1 MNTVLNNVPNNIN
14 NTNNTNNESIINN
27 KSNISHLTNNN
38 DNSYSKQYV
47 QKYLTNNSVSVPR
60 PKSAKQKKNNINNSN
75 KFQPLPSQKQDPDK
89 FLSPKTSFN
98 FTYIPLTPS
107 KTTKN
112 TNISK
117 KQNETTTSYYNPNNT
132 SCVYSSAD
140 NYWQRREYETQEKLN
155 KIKNEQFQKEQ
166 SEIREKPMISKNSQK
181 IANKIRSNS
190 SQKVFDRLSSGIDTR
205 KKVEELKSIEIK
217 TNRNKPPSINS
228 SSKKMKRTVD
238 DLLQW
243 KQNVERKKNETVQY
257 LNTSLHSNVIP
268 HINETSEIILRENK
282 PDYFNKRVEDR
293 LLEQGEKIRQKKEE
307 QKLHYIENV
316 MSKDYECPKS
326 KRLYK
331 NIESRYNKE
340 TNKNNFNK
348 KTKAEPPKKNTK
360 IKKKNLS
367 FVNYYN
373 HPNPINENED
383 IMNYSGVKIGNNN
396 ERNSGRG
403 TSSYFKR
410 SLIFENLSNINNTS
424 NNTVLNTPHNKQNNF
439 AQEKENNYLNDE
451 YFNNQKTVPLPIP
464 MEMPIRNEDIYSNNN
479 ISLQI
484 LNNYMTPNTSSNI
497 NYIQNNFERKKYNFR
512 DPSEFVDYRK
522 QNFNY
527 IDPTILNTNKFE
539 TNIIQNDIRNDN
551 RYNLNNY
558 STIQRNEQE
567 DGYKK
572 SDPNIYIPNTPK
584 IKNYVNCDF
593 NRKENNKNNNI
604 ENYNLGENIL
614 NVDYNSKSNSKQE
627 IQQNPNFQFNNEML
641 MEIRRHLDD
650 YYKMKKVQNVK

>member
-1 MNTVLNNVPNNIN
+1 M
-14 NTNNTNNESIINN
+14 
-27 KSNISHLTNNN
+27 
-38 DNSYSKQYV
+38 
-47 QKYLTNNSVSVPR
+47 SVPR
-60 PKSAKQKKNNINNSN
+60 PKSAKPKKNKINNSN
-75 KFQPLPSQKQDPDK
+75 KFHPLPAQKQDTDK
-89 FLSPKTSFN
+89 YLSPKTSFN

-107 KTTKN
+107 KTQKN
-112 TNISK
+112 GNISN
-117 KQNETTTSYYNPNNT
+117 KQNQTTTSYYNPNNT

-190 SQKVFDRLSSGIDTR
+190 SQKVFDRLSSGADTR
-205 KKVEELKSIEIK
+205 KKAEELKSIEIK

-243 KQNVERKKNETVQY
+243 KQNIERKKNETVQY
-257 LNTSLHSNVIP
+257 LNTSLHSNVVP
-268 HINETSEIILRENK
+268 HINQTSEIILREKK

-307 QKLHYIENV
+307 QKVHYIENV
-316 MSKDYECPKS
+316 MSKNYEYPNS

-340 TNKNNFNK
+340 TKKNNYNQ

-373 HPNPINENED
+373 HPSPNAENED

-396 ERNSGRG
+396 EGNSGRG

-410 SLIFENLSNINNTS
+410 SLIFENLSNINNT
-424 NNTVLNTPHNKQNNF
+424 NNNKVLTTLQNKQNNF
-439 AQEKENNYLNDE
+439 SQEKENNYLNDE
-451 YFNNQKTVPLPIP
+451 YYNNQNKVPLPIP
-464 MEMPIRNEDIYSNNN
+464 MEMPVRSKDIYNNSNNPNNN
-479 ISLQI
+479 ISLHN
-484 LNNYMTPNTSSNI
+484 LNNYMTPNTNTNTSSNI

-512 DPSEFVDYRK
+512 DPSEFVDYSK

-527 IDPTILNTNKFE
+527 LDPTVLNTNKFE
-539 TNIIQNDIRNDN
+539 TNIDQNDIRNN
-551 RYNLNNY
+551 NKFTFNNY
-558 STIQRNEQE
+558 STIQRNDRE
-567 DGYKK
+567 DGYKT
-572 SDPNIYIPNTPK
+572 SDPNIFIPNTPK

-593 NRKENNKNNNI
+593 SRKENNKNNNS
-604 ENYNLGENIL
+604 ENYAGLGEINL
-614 NVDYNSKSNSKQE
+614 NVDYNNKSNNKPE
-627 IQQNPNFQFNNEML
+627 TQQNQNFQFNNEML
-641 MEIRRHLDD
+641 IEIRRHLDD
-650 YYKMKKVQNVK
+650 YYKMKKVQNAK